1 MKLEGEH
8 VFKGPREAVWEMFY
22 DPEVLASA
30 LPGTQK
36 LEMVAENE
44 YEGAMNVRIGP
55 VSGSFTGK
63 LVISDVVE
71 PESCTLTVDGRGT
84 PGFAKGVG
92 RVQFI
97 DQGDGTT
104 LMKYEGD
111 MNIGGA
117 LASVGQRM
125 FDSVAKTMIR
135 QAFELLDKA
144 LEARLA
150 AKASGS
156 EVGDFKP
163 PSETEFAAAVA
174 KDMAGGL
181 TKIPEVR
188 LLMYIIPL
196 VTVLVILAVLFRG
209 CSGQ

>member
-104 LMKYEGD
+104 LLKYEGE
-111 MNIGGA
+111 MNIGGS

-125 FDSVAKTMIR
+125 IDSVAKTMIR
-135 QAFELLDKA
+135 QAFEVLDKA

-156 EVGDFKP
+156 EVVDFKP

-196 VTVLVILAVLFRG
+196 VAVLVLLAVLFRG
-209 CSGQ
+209 CSG

>member
-92 RVQFI
+92 RVQFA

-104 LMKYEGD
+104 LMKYEGE

-125 FDSVAKTMIR
+125 IDSVAKTMIR
-135 QAFELLDKA
+135 QAFEVLDKA

-156 EVGDFKP
+156 EVVDFKP

-196 VTVLVILAVLFRG
+196 VTVLVLLAVLFRG
-209 CSGQ
+209 CSG

>member
-125 FDSVAKTMIR
+125 IDSVAKTMIR
-135 QAFELLDKA
+135 QAFEVLDKA

-156 EVGDFKP
+156 EVVDFKP

-196 VTVLVILAVLFRG
+196 VAVLVLLAVLFRG
-209 CSGQ
+209 CSG